1 MASEITVNTLS
12 KASGNNITMDDS
24 LNIKNLTETQRDALS
39 GVVAGLTIFN
49 STSGKVET
57 YNGSEWRNL

>member
-1 MASEITVNTLS
+1 MASEISINTIS
-12 KASGNNITMDDS
+12 KNSGNNLSMDDS
-24 LNIKNLTETQRDALS
+24 LNIKNLTTTQRDALS

-49 STSGKVET
+49 STSEKIET

>member
-1 MASEITVNTLS
+1 MASEISINTIS
-12 KASGNNITMDDS
+12 KNSGNNLSMDDS

-49 STSGKVET
+49 STSKKVET